1 MKALLIVESPTKAKT
16 IKKFLGAQYDVV
28 SSFGHIR
35 DLPKS
40 DLGVDIK
47 KHFEPTYIVPDDK
60 KQRVADLKK
69 AAKRVD
75 EVYLAT
81 DEDREGEAISWHLAQ
96 LLDLDVERVKRIA
109 FHEITKH
116 AIEEALKN
124 PRHIMMDLVDAQQA
138 RRVLDRLVGYELSPF
153 LWKKVQRG
161 LSAGRVQS
169 VAVRLI
175 VERERERQ
183 AFKQDEYW
191 SITGNFE
198 SKGEHFESKLFSI
211 DGKSLEKAPVT
222 NEADAMRITSEL
234 KDATFTV
241 ANIEKKEVKKKAPT
255 PLRTSVLQ
263 QEANNKLGFSAKQ
276 TMRLA
281 QQLYETGRITYMRT
295 DSINLSD
302 KFLGEAQS
310 FIQSTFG
317 DKYAKGA
324 VRYKTSDKSAQEAHE
339 AIRPTDPRVTPDDL
353 RGELEPQAYKLY
365 DLIWRRTLASQMP
378 SAVLERTGIALD
390 TGAYRMKANG
400 STIVF
405 DGFMR
410 VYRAANETVLPQLT
424 QGDALKAKTIDPKQ
438 HFTQPPARY
447 SDASLIKA
455 LEEHGVGR
463 PSTYAPTISTIES
476 RGYVE
481 RDDQKKLAPTDIA
494 FIVTDLLVGHFS
506 HIVDLEFTAEMEK
519 QFDEI
524 AEGNVKWQKVIGGF
538 YTPFHENLK
547 EKEKTLTREDVVK
560 PILLGE
566 DPKTKLPIHVRTG
579 RFGAYVQLG
588 NPEDKETIKNVS
600 IPKNIHFDQVTLE
613 QALELLSL
621 PRHIGNLEDGTEI
634 LGLIG
639 PYGPYLKADKVNA
652 SLPPELDVLTVT
664 ESQAREVVRAAAEI
678 RKQAMTPLAELGE
691 DPESKGKI
699 LIKTGRFGPYITDG
713 KTNVS
718 IPKSTDPLSVD
729 LASAIERLAAKRANP
744 RARWMKKKADDA
756 KAKKPKAKK
765 SAAKKP
771 RKTKK
776 NEEESVPF

>member
-40 DLGVDIK
+40 DLGVDVK
-47 KHFEPTYIVPDDK
+47 KHFKPTYIVPEDK
-60 KQRVADLKK
+60 KQRVAELKK
-69 AAKRVD
+69 IAKKAD
-75 EVYLAT
+75 EIYLAT
-81 DEDREGEAISWHLAQ
+81 DEDREGEAISWHLAE
-96 LLDLDVERVKRIA
+96 LLGLDVERVKRIA

-191 SITGNFE
+191 SITGNFDA
-198 SKGEHFESKLFSI
+198 KGEHFEAKLFSI
-211 DGKSLEKAPVT
+211 DGKTLEKEPVT
-222 NEADAMRITSEL
+222 NEKDAMSAVGDL
-234 KDATFTV
+234 KSSNFTI
-241 ANIEKKEVKKKAPT
+241 ASIEKKEVKKKAPT
-255 PLRTSVLQ
+255 PIRTSILQ
-263 QEANNKLGFSAKQ
+263 QEANNKLGYSAKQ

-295 DSINLSD
+295 DAINLSE
-302 KFLGEAQS
+302 KFLGEAQAY
-310 FIQSTFG
+310 IKSTFG
-317 DKYAKGA
+317 ESYAKGA
-324 VRYKTSDKSAQEAHE
+324 IRYKTSDKSAQEAHE

-378 SAVLERTGIALD
+378 SAVIERTGVSLD
-390 TGAYRMKANG
+390 SGKYRMKANG

-410 VYRAANETVLPQLT
+410 VYRAANETVLPTLT
-424 QGDALKAKTIDPKQ
+424 QGETLQAKSIEPKQ

-455 LEEHGVGR
+455 LEEYGIGR

-481 RDDQKKLAPTDIA
+481 RDDQKKLGPTDIA
-494 FIVTDLLVGHFS
+494 FIVTDLLVQHFS
-506 HIVDLEFTAEMEK
+506 HIVDLDFTAEMEK
-519 QFDEI
+519 QFDNI
-524 AEGNVKWQKVIGGF
+524 AEGDVKWQKVIEGF
-538 YTPFHENLK
+538 YEPFHKNLK
-547 EKEKTLTREDVVK
+547 EKDKTLSREDIVK
-560 PILLGE
+560 PRFLGT
-566 DPKTKLPIHVRTG
+566 DPKTKLPVHARTG
-579 RFGAYVQLG
+579 RFGAYIQLG
-588 NPEDKETIKNVS
+588 NPDDKESIKNVS
-600 IPKNIHFDQVTLE
+600 LLKTMRFDEVTFE
-613 QALELLSL
+613 QALDLLTL
-621 PRHIGNLEDGTEI
+621 PRHVGNLADGTEI
-634 LGLIG
+634 FALIG

-652 SLPPELDVLTVT
+652 SLPPEMDVLSIGEAEARTVLKD
-664 ESQAREVVRAAAEI
+664 AAELK
-678 RKQAMTPLAELGE
+678 KQAQTPLATLGE
-691 DPESKGKI
+691 DPETKSSI
-699 LIKTGRFGPYITDG
+699 LVKTGRFGPYLTDG
-713 KTNVS
+713 KTNAS
-718 IPKSTDPLSVD
+718 IPKSIDPLTVD
-729 LASAIERLAAKRANP
+729 LATAIERLAAKRANP
-744 RARWMKKKADDA
+744 RARWARKKAETT
-756 KAKKPKAKK
+756 
-765 SAAKKP
+765 
-771 RKTKK
+771 KT
-776 NEEESVPF
+776 